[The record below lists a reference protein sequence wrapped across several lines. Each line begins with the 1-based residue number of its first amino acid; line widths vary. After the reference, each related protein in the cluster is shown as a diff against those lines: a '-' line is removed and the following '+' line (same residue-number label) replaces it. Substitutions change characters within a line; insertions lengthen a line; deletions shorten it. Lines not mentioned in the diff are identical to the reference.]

1 MKKKKSK
8 KYPTI
13 TIGDYAYG
21 VKGGA
26 TLRNYALRNRR
37 KKAKKGGK

>member
-8 KYPTI
+8 KYSTV
-13 TIGDYAYG
+13 TFGADAYG

-26 TLRNYALRNRR
+26 AIVSQR
-37 KKAKKGGK
+37 KKAKKKGK